1 MKNRFS
7 KMRKLCSKMRKYK
20 VIGAL
25 KNLNKT
31 VRNDYLMKS
40 KAGLV
45 GIIITLIVLIAVVIA
60 SNVSTGNLSFIES
73 VAGTI
78 FVPIQNGIVFLKNKI
93 TGNEQENS
101 DIASLRQE
109 NQSLK
114 DENSKLQEQVR
125 ELEILKSE
133 NNTLKEYVN
142 LKDQYSEYTT
152 VPAYVIERSISN
164 YEKIVVI
171 NAGTDDG
178 VEANMPVISE
188 SGLVGYVISATNSTA
203 KVQTIIDTASNV
215 SANISNVQ
223 DSVILKGTLNN
234 TETVRATY
242 IPADST
248 ILQGDQVVT
257 SGLGGIYPKG
267 ILIGTVKSVV
277 NTKNEADRY
286 AEIEVATDFS
296 RLETVLVI
304 TQN

>member
-1 MKNRFS
+1 MKN
-7 KMRKLCSKMRKYK
+7 
-20 VIGAL
+20 
-25 KNLNKT
+25 
-31 VRNDYLMKS
+31 
-40 KAGLV
+40 KAGLI
-45 GIIITLIVLIAVVIA
+45 GIIITVVILIVVVIV
-60 SNVSTGNLSFIES
+60 SNISTGNLSFIEGA
-73 VAGTI
+73 VGTI

-93 TGNEQENS
+93 TGNDQENS
-101 DIASLRQE
+101 DIASLQQE

-142 LKDQYSEYTT
+142 LKDKYSEYTT
-152 VPAYVIERSISN
+152 VPAYIIERSISN
-164 YEKIVVI
+164 SEKVVVI

-178 VEANMPVISE
+178 IQVNMPVISE
-188 SGLVGYVISATNSTA
+188 SGLVGYVISTTNSTA
-203 KVQTIIDTASNV
+203 KVQTIIDTASSV

-223 DSVILKGTLNN
+223 DSVILRGTLNN

-286 AEIEVATDFS
+286 AEIEVSTDFS

-304 TQN
+304 TEN

>member
-1 MKNRFS
+1 MKN
-7 KMRKLCSKMRKYK
+7 
-20 VIGAL
+20 
-25 KNLNKT
+25 
-31 VRNDYLMKS
+31 
-40 KAGLV
+40 KAGLI
-45 GIIITLIVLIAVVIA
+45 GIIITIVILIVVVIL
-60 SNVSTGNLSFIES
+60 SNISTGNLSFVEGA
-73 VAGTI
+73 AGTI

-93 TGNEQENS
+93 TGNDQENS
-101 DIASLRQE
+101 DIARLQQE

-114 DENSKLQEQVR
+114 DENSKLQEQLR

-142 LKDQYSEYTT
+142 LKNQYSEYTT

-164 YEKIVVI
+164 YEKIIVI
-171 NAGTDDG
+171 NVGSEDG
-178 VEANMPVISE
+178 IEANMPVISE
-188 SGLVGYVISATNSTA
+188 SGLVGYVISVTKDTA
-203 KVQTIIDTASNV
+203 KVQTIIDTSSNV
-215 SANISNVQ
+215 SANISNIQ

-234 TETVRATY
+234 TEIVRATY

-286 AEIEVATDFS
+286 AEIEVSTDFS
-296 RLETVLVI
+296 KLETVLVI
-304 TQN
+304 TEN

>member
-1 MKNRFS
+1 M
-7 KMRKLCSKMRKYK
+7 
-20 VIGAL
+20 
-25 KNLNKT
+25 
-31 VRNDYLMKS
+31 
-40 KAGLV
+40 
-45 GIIITLIVLIAVVIA
+45 
-60 SNVSTGNLSFIES
+60 
-73 VAGTI
+73 
-78 FVPIQNGIVFLKNKI
+78 
-93 TGNEQENS
+93 
-101 DIASLRQE
+101 
-109 NQSLK
+109 
-114 DENSKLQEQVR
+114 
-125 ELEILKSE
+125 
-133 NNTLKEYVN
+133 
-142 LKDQYSEYTT
+142 
-152 VPAYVIERSISN
+152 PAYVIERSISN

-178 VEANMPVISE
+178 VQANMPVISE

>member
-1 MKNRFS
+1 MKN
-7 KMRKLCSKMRKYK
+7 
-20 VIGAL
+20 
-25 KNLNKT
+25 
-31 VRNDYLMKS
+31 
-40 KAGLV
+40 KAGLI
-45 GIIITLIVLIAVVIA
+45 GIIITAVVLIVVVIV
-60 SNVSTGNLSFIES
+60 SNISTGNLSFIEG

-101 DIASLRQE
+101 DIASLQE
-109 NQSLK
+109 ENRSLK
-114 DENSKLQEQVR
+114 DENSKLQEQLR

-142 LKDQYSEYTT
+142 LKDKYSEFTT

-178 VEANMPVISE
+178 VKENMPVISE
-188 SGLVGYVISATNSTA
+188 SGLVGYVISATNNTA
-203 KVQTIIDTASNV
+203 KIQTIIDTASSV

-223 DSVILKGTLNN
+223 DSVILRGTLNN

>member
-1 MKNRFS
+1 MKN
-7 KMRKLCSKMRKYK
+7 
-20 VIGAL
+20 
-25 KNLNKT
+25 
-31 VRNDYLMKS
+31 
-40 KAGLV
+40 KAGLI
-45 GIIITLIVLIAVVIA
+45 GIIITVVVLIVVVIV
-60 SNVSTGNLSFIES
+60 SNISTGNLSFIEG

-101 DIASLRQE
+101 DIASLQE
-109 NQSLK
+109 ENRSLK
-114 DENSKLQEQVR
+114 DENSKLQEQLI

-142 LKDQYSEYTT
+142 LKDKYSEFTT

-178 VEANMPVISE
+178 VKENMPVISE
-188 SGLVGYVISATNSTA
+188 SGLVGYVISATNNTA
-203 KVQTIIDTASNV
+203 KIQTIIDTASSV

-223 DSVILKGTLNN
+223 DSVILRGTLNN

>member
-1 MKNRFS
+1 MKN
-7 KMRKLCSKMRKYK
+7 
-20 VIGAL
+20 
-25 KNLNKT
+25 
-31 VRNDYLMKS
+31 
-40 KAGLV
+40 KAGLI
-45 GIIITLIVLIAVVIA
+45 GIIITIVILIVVVIL
-60 SNVSTGNLSFIES
+60 SNISTGNLSFVEGA
-73 VAGTI
+73 VGTI

-93 TGNEQENS
+93 TGNDQENS
-101 DIASLRQE
+101 DIARLQQE

-114 DENSKLQEQVR
+114 DENSKLQEKLR

-142 LKDQYSEYTT
+142 LKNQYSEYTT

-164 YEKIVVI
+164 YEKIIVI
-171 NAGTDDG
+171 NVGSEDG
-178 VEANMPVISE
+178 IEANMPVISE
-188 SGLVGYVISATNSTA
+188 SGLVGYVISVTKDTA
-203 KVQTIIDTASNV
+203 KVQTIIDTSSNV
-215 SANISNVQ
+215 SANISNIQ

-234 TETVRATY
+234 TEIVRATY

-286 AEIEVATDFS
+286 AEIEVSTDFS
-296 RLETVLVI
+296 KLETVLVI
-304 TQN
+304 TEN